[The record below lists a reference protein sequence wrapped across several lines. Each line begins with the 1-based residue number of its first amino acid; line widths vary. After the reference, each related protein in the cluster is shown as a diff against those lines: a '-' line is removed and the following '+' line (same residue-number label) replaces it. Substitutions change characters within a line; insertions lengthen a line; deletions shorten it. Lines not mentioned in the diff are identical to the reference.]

1 MIRLSA
7 VDREGGEHQV
17 LGQLGESLM
26 QALRGAGLDIPAI
39 CGGSCTCATCHVY
52 VAPEWCSRL
61 AGATEEERELLS
73 YEAQQVTEHSRLS
86 CQILLAEHLDGLRLT
101 LGPLP

>member
-7 VDREGGEHQV
+7 VDRDGDEYQIPGR
-17 LGQLGESLM
+17 LGESLM

-52 VAPEWCSRL
+52 IEPQWHSRL
-61 AGATEEERELLS
+61 ARATEEELELLS
-73 YEAQQVTEHSRLS
+73 YEAPQVTEYSRLS
-86 CQILLAEHLDGLRLT
+86 CQIPLSEGLDGLRLT

>member
-7 VDREGGEHQV
+7 IDRDGDEHQV
-17 LGQLGESLM
+17 LGRRGDSLM

-52 VAPEWCSRL
+52 VAPEWCSSL
-61 AGATEEERELLS
+61 ARATEEERELLS
-73 YEAQQVTEHSRLS
+73 YEAQQVTECSRLS
-86 CQILLAEHLDGLRLT
+86 CQIPLSEGLDGLRLT